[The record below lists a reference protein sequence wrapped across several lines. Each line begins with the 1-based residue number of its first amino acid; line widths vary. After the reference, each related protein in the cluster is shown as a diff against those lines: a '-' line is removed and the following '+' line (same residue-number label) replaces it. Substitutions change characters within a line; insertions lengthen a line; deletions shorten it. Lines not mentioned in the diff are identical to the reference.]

1 MTISIEKLIYVVNM
15 LHDLNR
21 NPNRDNFWCEWK
33 AATRG
38 VLWKKMFLEISQNSQ
53 ESTCALWVSFLIKL
67 QAWGFCKFCE
77 TSKNT
82 FLQNTFKRLL
92 LTCADVHLPN
102 TLQKV
107 RMKNS
112 ILWKKSTQVLK
123 MRSMF
128 FK

>member
-38 VLWKKMFLEISQNSQ
+38 VLWEKMLLEISQNSQ
-53 ESTCALWVSFLIKL
+53 ESTCARVSFLIKL

-112 ILWKKSTQVLK
+112 IIWKKSTQVLK
-123 MRSMF
+123 MSSMF

>member
-1 MTISIEKLIYVVNM
+1 MTISIENLIYAVNM

-21 NPNRDNFWCEWK
+21 NPSRDNFWCEWK

-53 ESTCALWVSFLIKL
+53 ESTCARVSFLIKL

-102 TLQKV
+102 TVQKV
-107 RMKNS
+107 QMKNS
-112 ILWKKSTQVLK
+112 ILWKKSTHVLK